1 MTLYIENSKDTTKK
15 LPELTNEFS
24 KAARQ
29 KHTELYFSTLTMNF
43 QNENL
48 RIPFTTAST
57 RVRYLAINPRKEI
70 EAITQKTVRQWGKTW
85 RHEQMEQYTVLM
97 DWKNTAKV
105 ITLPKAVTHS
115 EHALSKYQWHFSRT
129 RTINAKLCRET
140 KDPK

>member
-1 MTLYIENSKDTTKK
+1 MHVNHFNKDGTVMYVWKLRIIDAEREAVQVKATEIRKDTTKK

-48 RIPFTTAST
+48 RIPFTTASK

-70 EAITQKTVRQWGKTW
+70 EAITQKTVRQ
-85 RHEQMEQYTVLM
+85 
-97 DWKNTAKV
+97 
-105 ITLPKAVTHS
+105 
-115 EHALSKYQWHFSRT
+115 
-129 RTINAKLCRET
+129 
-140 KDPK
+140 